1 MRPYIDPDRK
11 PNYIFFCHAPFRLR
25 RAFFC
30 VEGIT
35 RKDLMMPK
43 LTLTWAAGLS
53 TLALVACSGS
63 EKAPAATDTEVVQND
78 AMATDTL
85 VASEPVGNKTIVELA
100 QGNPQ
105 LSTLVTAVTAAGL
118 GETLSGTGPFTV
130 FAPSNDAF
138 AKLDK
143 ATLDGLLQPA
153 SKGVLLTYHVV
164 AGNVK
169 SGDLAKLI
177 ADGKGTATIKTLN
190 GGNLKASMAGDKI
203 VLTDAKGGK
212 STVTEADVVASNG
225 TVHVVDTVLM
235 P

>member
-1 MRPYIDPDRK
+1 
-11 PNYIFFCHAPFRLR
+11 
-25 RAFFC
+25 
-30 VEGIT
+30 
-35 RKDLMMPK
+35 
-43 LTLTWAAGLS
+43 
-53 TLALVACSGS
+53 
-63 EKAPAATDTEVVQND
+63 
-78 AMATDTL
+78 
-85 VASEPVGNKTIVELA
+85 VGNKTIVELA

-138 AKLDK
+138 AKVDK

-169 SGDLAKLI
+169 SGDLAKMI
-177 ADGKGTATIKTLN
+177 VDGKGTATIKTLN
-190 GGNLKASMAGDKI
+190 GGSLKASMAGDKI

>member
-1 MRPYIDPDRK
+1 MQ
-11 PNYIFFCHAPFRLR
+11 
-25 RAFFC
+25 
-30 VEGIT
+30 
-35 RKDLMMPK
+35 K

-53 TLALVACSGS
+53 ALALVACSGS

-85 VASEPVGNKTIVELA
+85 VASEPMGNKTIVELA

-138 AKLDK
+138 AKVDK

-169 SGDLAKLI
+169 SGDLAKMI
-177 ADGKGTATIKTLN
+177 VDGKGTATIKTLN